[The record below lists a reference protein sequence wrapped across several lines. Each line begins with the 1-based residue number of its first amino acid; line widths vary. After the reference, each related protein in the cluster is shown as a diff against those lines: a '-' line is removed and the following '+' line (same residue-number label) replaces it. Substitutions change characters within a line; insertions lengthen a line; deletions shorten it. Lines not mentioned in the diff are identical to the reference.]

1 MRSARGH
8 RPPWRARLN
17 SEPIDVRELGAR
29 VAFALLLMLG
39 AWWAFDHFQPQ
50 LLAAKPGTDPN
61 ILTPWLIVWSREHDG
76 VELQA
81 AAAGSLVTLGVVFLA
96 IRRRWSFAKLFGWP
110 VQVVIAVL
118 TVGALSRLRATEFE
132 HHPAFDGALR
142 PLLVSLVVAA
152 LAHVVG
158 HIVTD
163 RRATWI
169 PVAMLTLPAVTA
181 FCVVTMGMQ
190 EDIDYSYLLAPAQKL
205 LQGERLGSFYMQYNL
220 FSTVFTAPLLAF
232 DVDLHRIHLA
242 FGVLF
247 ALWLL
252 LYAALAKEVLQK
264 PALVGAFLVA
274 LLAVRLVA
282 IRGAP
287 ILYPQVSVNR
297 LDLWVPLVL
306 ALRKWGVFSPRTAIA
321 MAMGFVADDFFGFLM
336 LGLYVGFVV
345 LHLIE
350 HRDDWGSLR
359 RTAAWCLGAPALV
372 IALHCLIYG
381 SPLAPSATHY
391 ANIQLGF
398 LPIEKTSLL
407 WAVLLL
413 FSAALPVVWAR
424 SGTQRAVDALLVF
437 IGAAHLIYFYGRSHE
452 HNLLNISG
460 VWLFIAFVFIAR
472 VTSLA
477 KPQLALSLAFTT
489 ICVFFSSQRAIAK
502 YELVRDVAKNEG
514 VWTYLTKPHVQA
526 PVIDSVRALGWKGR
540 LIAFDHYDGYLQS
553 TLGMEHPGHEAPFF
567 ARAQMEDTVRFMIE
581 EMRNGTHVLSLV
593 DRSYWLAS
601 FNQRSRVLEE
611 QGVFF
616 AHRPAG
622 RAYEIVLM
630 PR

>member
-1 MRSARGH
+1 
-8 RPPWRARLN
+8 
-17 SEPIDVRELGAR
+17 
-29 VAFALLLMLG
+29 MLG
-39 AWWAFDHFQPQ
+39 AWWSFDHFQPQ

-61 ILTPWLIVWSREHDG
+61 LLTPWLIVWSREHDG

-81 AAAGSLVTLGVVFLA
+81 AAAGSFVTLGLVFLA
-96 IRRRWSFAKLFGWP
+96 IRTRLRFSRVLRWP
-110 VQVVIAVL
+110 VQLAIAAL
-118 TVGALSRLRATEFE
+118 TVWALTRIRATEFE
-132 HHPAFDGALR
+132 HHPSFDGAWK
-142 PLLVSLVVAA
+142 PLLISLVVAVI
-152 LAHVVG
+152 AHVVG
-158 HIVTD
+158 HFVVE
-163 RRATWI
+163 RRAAWVPI
-169 PVAMLTLPAVTA
+169 AAITLPAIAA

-220 FSTVFTAPLLAF
+220 ISTVFSAPLLAF
-232 DVDLHRIHLA
+232 DVELHRIHLA
-242 FGVLF
+242 FGILF

-252 LYAALAKEVLQK
+252 LYGALAKEVLQK
-264 PALVGAFLVA
+264 PTLVAAFLVA
-274 LLAVRLVA
+274 LIAVRLVA

-321 MAMGFVADDFFGFLM
+321 MSLGFIADDFFGFLM

-350 HRDDWGSLR
+350 HRTEWNALR
-359 RTAAWCLGAPALV
+359 RTAAWSLGVPAFV
-372 IALHCLIYG
+372 IALHWLVFG

-398 LPIEKTSLL
+398 LPIEKSSLL
-407 WAVLLL
+407 WPVLLL
-413 FSAALPVVWAR
+413 FSAALPLVWAR
-424 SGTQRAVDALLVF
+424 SGSQRAVDALLVF

-460 VWLFIAFVFIAR
+460 IWLFIAFVFIAR
-472 VTSLA
+472 VTNLQ

-489 ICVFFSSQRAIAK
+489 LCVFFSSQRAIAK
-502 YELVRDVAKNEG
+502 CELMRDVANNEG

-540 LIAFDHYDGYLQS
+540 LIAFDHYDGYLQR

-567 ARAQMEDTVRFMIE
+567 ARAPMEDTVRFMVDEI
-581 EMRNGTHVLSLV
+581 RSGTRVLALV

-601 FNQRSRVLEE
+601 FNQRSRVLQE
-611 QGVFF
+611 QGVYF